1 MIHNVIL
8 NEDLPTLDL
17 VPRSRSDPL
26 SSKSNPKKIFIDRTP
41 TGDPYGIVT
50 SLTYRPRGG
59 LSLSS
64 SGGGI
69 TLVARVKNRV

>member
-26 SSKSNPKKIFIDRTP
+26 SSKSNPKKIFSPLTP

-50 SLTYRPRGG
+50 SLTYRRRGG
-59 LSLSS
+59 IALSR

-69 TLVARVKNRV
+69 TSAVRVKNRV